1 LREQFYSLG
10 DLFGYYRFLKYKM
23 CGCSSIFP
31 DKQRLQDYTRKFNP
45 IFQQSTKEEIFSF
58 IGDVENFVKYFYKQ
72 QNYYAPVPVNCL
84 FLIFLQKFTP
94 DLSKYQSYGH
104 LSLHFMKRIRRGE
117 NLPRRLK
124 YRQNLSYIGDEM
136 KEKAEMYF
144 DEKEYLVYNEKEEK
158 I

>member
-1 LREQFYSLG
+1 
-10 DLFGYYRFLKYKM
+10 
-23 CGCSSIFP
+23 
-31 DKQRLQDYTRKFNP
+31 
-45 IFQQSTKEEIFSF
+45 
-58 IGDVENFVKYFYKQ
+58 
-72 QNYYAPVPVNCL
+72 
-84 FLIFLQKFTP
+84 
-94 DLSKYQSYGH
+94 
-104 LSLHFMKRIRRGE
+104 MKRIRRGE